1 MAEKRS
7 LLINKIILWVS
18 IFSVGLIPLFFL
30 PFTSEFYEFN
40 KNIFLV
46 FSVFILLVLWAIKMV
61 ITKQVII
68 KRTIFDLPVIAIA
81 VAFILSTIFS
91 SPNKWETLWLP
102 NGTGTIIILTILYF
116 IIINNITKANRIKLL
131 NSFIVSSVVLS
142 LAIIYQFIGL
152 GESFIS
158 ETSSFVFMRSKNWTP
173 SGSIL
178 SLIAFLIPASVLLVS
193 RFALI
198 LKKSKEGKIS
208 LIHYPISILII
219 ATALVISLRDVL
231 IISKP
236 LLLPLS
242 TSWAIMIEAFKN
254 GKIFLLGVGPKSFLD
269 AFSQFRPASY
279 NLTDLWTIRFGVSSN
294 FYLHLFTTVGILGF
308 ASLIW
313 LITKVIKTKKYSPYI
328 LALFS
333 IFLVFLATPIN
344 FLVIFALYILLS
356 LTAIDFSKTQYK
368 EKSKIL
374 PVIILALVVALSGT
388 SLYFAGRIYAAE
400 VYFRNSLRNLALN
413 DGTNAYN
420 NQIKAIELNPFSDV
434 YRISYSQTN
443 LALADGIAGNPDIS
457 DQDRQ
462 TITSLIQ
469 QSIREAK
476 VAVSLNQNKIINW
489 ENLSQIYR
497 QLINFA
503 EGADQWTIA
512 TYNQTVTLDPTN
524 PELKL
529 SFGGVYYALGQYDD
543 AILWFQKAIDDK
555 PNFANGYYN
564 LAAAYKEKGDFQ
576 KAHDMMVVVTNLI
589 PADSADYLK
598 ARTEL
603 EDLAKQLPEAEL
615 TEATESTSQLTEP
628 EVLPSPVISPPI
640 ELPEQSNTEGNEST
654 QSSEIEILE
663 E

>member
-1 MAEKRS
+1 MAEKRN

-18 IFSVGLIPLFFL
+18 ILSVGLIPLFFF

-46 FSVFILLVLWAIKMV
+46 FSTFILLILWAIKTV
-61 ITKQVII
+61 ITKQVSI
-68 KRTIFDLPVIAIA
+68 KKTIFDLPVIAIA
-81 VAFILSTIFS
+81 IAFILSTIFS

-102 NGTGTIIILTILYF
+102 NGTGTIIFITILYF
-116 IIINNITKANRIKLL
+116 IIVNNIAKANRVKLL
-131 NSFIVSSVVLS
+131 NSFIASSVILS
-142 LAIIYQFIGL
+142 LVAIYQFIGL

-158 ETSSFVFMRSKNWTP
+158 ETSFFVFMRSRNWTP
-173 SGSIL
+173 AGGVL
-178 SLIAFLIPASVLLVS
+178 SLIAFLIPALVLLVS

-198 LKKSKEGKIS
+198 LKRKKENRIS

-219 ATALVISLRDVL
+219 AAALIISLRDVL

-269 AFSQFRPASY
+269 AFSQFRPISY
-279 NLTDLWTIRFGVSSN
+279 NLTNLWTIRFGVSSN

-308 ASLIW
+308 ASWAW
-313 LITKVIKTKKYSPYI
+313 LIIKAIKTKKYSSYM

-333 IFLVFLATPIN
+333 IFLVLLVIPIN
-344 FLVIFALYILLS
+344 FLIIFALYIILS

-388 SLYFAGRIYAAE
+388 SLYFTGRIYTAE
-400 VYFRNSLRNLALN
+400 VYFRNSLRNIALN
-413 DGTNAYN
+413 DGTSAYN
-420 NQIKAIELNPFSDV
+420 NQIKAIELNPFSDT
-434 YRISYSQTN
+434 YRTSYSQTN
-443 LALADGIAGNPDIS
+443 LVLADGIAGKSDIS

-512 TYNQTVTLDPTN
+512 TYNQTVALDPTN

-529 SFGGVYYALGQYDD
+529 SLGGVYYALGKYDE
-543 AILWFQKAIDDK
+543 AILWFQKSIDDK

-564 LAAAYKEKGDFQ
+564 LAATYKEKGDFK
-576 KAHDMMVVVTNLI
+576 KAHDMMIIVTNLL
-589 PADSADYLK
+589 PSDSADYLK

-603 EDLAKQLPEAEL
+603 EDLTKQLPEAEL
-615 TEATESTSQLTEP
+615 TEATESASQLTEP
-628 EVLPSPVISPPI
+628 EILPSPVISPPI
-640 ELPEQSNTEGNEST
+640 ELPE
-654 QSSEIEILE
+654 
-663 E
+663 